1 MDAILSTQAPGA
13 PSIAESDDALAARA
27 LHDPEAFACLYRTFA
42 LDVYRYCYRRL
53 QDREA
58 AEDATSQIFT
68 NAYFGLRL
76 LGGKPFRPWLFAIAH
91 NVVVDI
97 HRARRPLF
105 SLDEADQVDT
115 REDPDPSPETLAID
129 REQQNAVQLLLQEL
143 PKRDREV
150 IELRL
155 AGLSGR
161 EIAQTLNCSHEAVRA
176 AHYRAIHRMRELLNT
191 EGIFER

>member
-27 LHDPEAFACLYRTFA
+27 LHDPEAFTLLYRTCA

-53 QDREA
+53 HDREA
-58 AEDATSQIFT
+58 AEDATSQIFI
-68 NAYFGLRL
+68 NAYSGLRR
-76 LGGKPFRPWLFAIAH
+76 LGSKPFRPWLFAIAH
-91 NVVVDI
+91 NVVVDA

-105 SLDEADQVDT
+105 SLDEADI

-129 REQQNAVQLLLQEL
+129 REQRDAVQTLLHEL

-150 IELRL
+150 VELRL
-155 AGLSGR
+155 AGLTGH
-161 EIAQTLNCSHEAVRA
+161 EIAQTLSCSHEAVRA
-176 AHYRAIHRMRELLNT
+176 AHYRAIHRLRELLAT
-191 EGIFER
+191 EGTFER

>member
-1 MDAILSTQAPGA
+1 MDAILSAQALGA
-13 PSIAESDDALAARA
+13 PPIAESDDALAVRA
-27 LHDPEAFACLYRTFA
+27 LHDPEAFAFLYRACA

-58 AEDATSQIFT
+58 AEDATSQIFI
-68 NAYFGLRL
+68 NAYAGLCR

-91 NVVVDI
+91 NVVVDVY
-97 HRARRPLF
+97 RARRPLA
-105 SLDEADQVDT
+105 SLDEADM

-129 REQQNAVQLLLQEL
+129 REQQNAVQLLLQVL

-155 AGLSGR
+155 AGLTGL
-161 EIAQTLNCSHEAVRA
+161 EIAQTLSCSHEAVRA
-176 AHYRAIHRMRELLNT
+176 AHYRAIHRMRELLYT
-191 EGIFER
+191 EGTFEP

>member
-1 MDAILSTQAPGA
+1 MDAILSTPAPGA

-27 LHDPEAFACLYRTFA
+27 LHDPEAFTLLYRTFA

-58 AEDATSQIFT
+58 AEDATSQIFI
-68 NAYFGLRL
+68 NVYSGLRR
-76 LGGKPFRPWLFAIAH
+76 LGNKPFRPWLFAIAH
-91 NVVVDI
+91 NVVVDV

-105 SLDEADQVDT
+105 SLDEAST
-115 REDPDPSPETLAID
+115 RADLDPSPEILAIA
-129 REQQNAVQLLLQEL
+129 RERRDAVQILLQQL

-155 AGLSGR
+155 AGLTGL
-161 EIAQTLNCSHEAVRA
+161 EIAQTLSCSREAVRT
-176 AHYRAIHRMRELLNT
+176 AHYRAIHRLRELLNT
-191 EGIFER
+191 EGTFEP